1 MEEILDFVT
10 RFQFQTAAGAD
21 VCKLIILLSFFW
33 IIGLFVRII
42 IKWDI

>member
-1 MEEILDFVT
+1 MEQILDFVT

-21 VCKLIILLSFFW
+21 VCKLIILLAFLW